1 MTLGTPTCT
10 ITTMTHF
17 FGVQAYIQ
25 AICPTTL
32 GGGIL
37 AGDGIALLDGISRMD
52 IQLATEATDGA
63 GEMADTGMAIIMVV
77 TTGLIMV

>member
-1 MTLGTPTCT
+1 
-10 ITTMTHF
+10 
-17 FGVQAYIQ
+17 
-25 AICPTTL
+25 
-32 GGGIL
+32 
-37 AGDGIALLDGISRMD
+37 MD